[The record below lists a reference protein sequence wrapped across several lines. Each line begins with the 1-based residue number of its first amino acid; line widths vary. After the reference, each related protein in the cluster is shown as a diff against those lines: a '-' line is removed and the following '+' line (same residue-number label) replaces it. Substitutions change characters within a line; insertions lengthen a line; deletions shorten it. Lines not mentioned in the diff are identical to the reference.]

1 MRQVS
6 LLAPGVAAL
15 AHVMPDVR
23 AAMRQIAGSRESEGR
38 KALVDK
44 LNQIASEAEIKL
56 TGGNSKS
63 ISKDL
68 LDKWLSP
75 SDSSH
80 PPSLLA
86 ILAFCRATDNPAPLQ
101 IILRAVGLDV
111 MTDEDRKFRD
121 YGRAVWE
128 AEEAARNRKRIR
140 ERI

>member
-6 LLAPGVAAL
+6 LLAPGIAAL

-44 LNQIASEAEIKL
+44 LNQIAFEAEIKL

>member
-1 MRQVS
+1 MRQIS
-6 LLAPGVAAL
+6 LLAPGIAAL

-23 AAMRQIAGSRESEGR
+23 TAMRQIAGSRESEGR

-44 LNQIASEAEIKL
+44 INQIAAEAEIKL

-75 SDSSH
+75 SDTSH
-80 PPSLLA
+80 PPGLLA

-101 IILRAVGLDV
+101 IILHAVGLDV
-111 MTDEDRKFRD
+111 MTADDRKFRD

>member
-6 LLAPGVAAL
+6 LLAPGIAAL

-75 SDSSH
+75 SASSH

>member
-6 LLAPGVAAL
+6 LFAPDITAL
-15 AHVMPDVR
+15 THVMSDVR
-23 AAMRQIAGSRESEGR
+23 ATMRQIAGSKESVGR
-38 KALVDK
+38 KAIVDK
-44 LNQIASEAEIKL
+44 INQIAAAAEIKL
-56 TGGNSKS
+56 TGGNSNS

-75 SDSSH
+75 SDTSH

-86 ILAFCRATDNPAPLQ
+86 ILVFCKATNNTDPLQ
-101 IILRAVGLDV
+101 VILRALGLDV
-111 MTDEDRKFRD
+111 MTDADRKFRD

-128 AEEAARNRKRIR
+128 SEEAAKNRKRIR

>member
-6 LLAPGVAAL
+6 LLIPGISAL

-23 AAMRQIAGSRESEGR
+23 AAMRQIAGSKESEGR

-44 LNQIASEAEIKL
+44 LNQIAAEAEVKL

-86 ILAFCRATDNPAPLQ
+86 ILAFCRATDNPVPLQ

-128 AEEAARNRKRIR
+128 AEEAARNRKRVR

>member
-6 LLAPGVAAL
+6 LLAPGIAAL

-23 AAMRQIAGSRESEGR
+23 AAMRQIAGDRESEGR

-44 LNQIASEAEIKL
+44 INQIAAEAEIKL

-75 SDSSH
+75 SDTSH
-80 PPSLLA
+80 PPGLLA

>member
-6 LLAPGVAAL
+6 LLAPGIAAL

-23 AAMRQIAGSRESEGR
+23 AALRQIAGSRESEGR

>member
-6 LLAPGVAAL
+6 LLAPGIVAL

>member
-6 LLAPGVAAL
+6 LLAPGIAAL

-23 AAMRQIAGSRESEGR
+23 AAMRQIAGRRESEGR

>member
-1 MRQVS
+1 
-6 LLAPGVAAL
+6 
-15 AHVMPDVR
+15 MPDVR
-23 AAMRQIAGSRESEGR
+23 AVMRQIAGDRESEGR
-38 KALVDK
+38 KTLVDK
-44 LNQIASEAEIKL
+44 INRIAAEAEIKL

-75 SDSSH
+75 SDATH

-101 IILRAVGLDV
+101 IILQALGLDL
-111 MTDEDRKFRD
+111 MTKEDRKFRD

-128 AEEAARNRKRIR
+128 MKAARERKRKL
-140 ERI
+140 ENDL

>member
-23 AAMRQIAGSRESEGR
+23 TAMRQIAGSRESEGR

-44 LNQIASEAEIKL
+44 INQIAAEAEIKL

-75 SDSSH
+75 SDTSH

-111 MTDEDRKFRD
+111 MTNDDRKFRD

>member
-6 LLAPGVAAL
+6 LLAPGIAAL

-111 MTDEDRKFRD
+111 MTDEERKFRH

-140 ERI
+140 VRI

>member
-1 MRQVS
+1 MRQIS

-44 LNQIASEAEIKL
+44 INQIAAEAEIKL

-75 SDSSH
+75 SDATH

-111 MTDEDRKFRD
+111 MTNDDRKFRD

>member
-6 LLAPGVAAL
+6 LLAPGIAAL

-44 LNQIASEAEIKL
+44 LNQLASEAEIKL

>member
-1 MRQVS
+1 MRQIS

-23 AAMRQIAGSRESEGR
+23 AVMRQIAGDRESEGR

-44 LNQIASEAEIKL
+44 INRIAAEAEIKL

-75 SDSSH
+75 SDATH

-101 IILRAVGLDV
+101 IILRALGLDV
-111 MTDEDRKFRD
+111 MTDADRKFRD

>member
-6 LLAPGVAAL
+6 LLAPGIAAL

>member
-1 MRQVS
+1 
-6 LLAPGVAAL
+6 
-15 AHVMPDVR
+15 
-23 AAMRQIAGSRESEGR
+23 MRQIAGSRESEGR

-86 ILAFCRATDNPAPLQ
+86 ILAFCRATDNPAPLR
-101 IILRAVGLDV
+101 IILHAVGLDV

>member
-6 LLAPGVAAL
+6 LLAPGIAAL
-15 AHVMPDVR
+15 AHVMPGVR

-44 LNQIASEAEIKL
+44 LNQIAAEAEIKL